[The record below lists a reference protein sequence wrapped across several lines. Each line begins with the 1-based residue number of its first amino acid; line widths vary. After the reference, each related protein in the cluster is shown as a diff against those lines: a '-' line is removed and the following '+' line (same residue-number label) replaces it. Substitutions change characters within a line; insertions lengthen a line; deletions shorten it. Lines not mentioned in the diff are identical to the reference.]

1 MDFFKFRQNL
11 DEVTMGNSTKVLV
24 IKKKAIALKQQIRN
38 LVPIAKSM
46 KPGAEIANKKLL
58 TSRATLDN
66 LIKQL
71 QQLDVDSSEINKLK
85 EAEDKDPSEYD
96 EEGLM
101 MKDQLDIV
109 MDAADEIY
117 DMVDDN
123 ENLPEWCQNKKIKAA
138 DYIDSVRDY
147 LMSQNTDKNDD

>member
-1 MDFFKFRQNL
+1 MKKFDDLRYSF
-11 DEVTMGNSTKVLV
+11 G
-24 IKKKAIALKQQIRN
+24 I
-38 LVPIAKSM
+38 P
-46 KPGAEIANKKLL
+46 
-58 TSRATLDN
+58 
-66 LIKQL
+66 
-71 QQLDVDSSEINKLK
+71 LK
-85 EAEDKDPSEYD
+85 EQKSINGNVNEAEDKDKDPSEYD

-123 ENLPEWCQNKKIKAA
+123 ENLPEWCQNKITKAA

-147 LMSQNTDKNDD
+147 MMSQKTDKDDDKDD

>member
-1 MDFFKFRQNL
+1 MRTFSNL
-11 DEVTMGNSTKVLV
+11 RTN
-24 IKKKAIALKQQIRN
+24 I
-38 LVPIAKSM
+38 
-46 KPGAEIANKKLL
+46 
-58 TSRATLDN
+58 
-66 LIKQL
+66 
-71 QQLDVDSSEINKLK
+71 K
-85 EAEDKDPSEYD
+85 EAEEKDPSEYD

-123 ENLPEWCQNKKIKAA
+123 ENLPEWCQNKITKAA

-147 LMSQNTDKNDD
+147 LMSQKTDKEDD